1 MNPHHNKKWN
11 SNKFSINRIVTV
23 VVLLALVVIGL
34 ASTTFATFVPGNKN
48 PQEGSLVAQIM
59 TSVVNRS
66 KEDIADTSAD
76 TDVVHI
82 GVNNDLSDT
91 SANVDIAPSGANLS
105 KGDVIW
111 YSGSKTHIYVWEA
124 SSKTAAADW
133 PGEALKT
140 DETSGLKY
148 WVSNSDTPFDMC
160 IFSNSGSSKTADLA
174 IGGAGYVHDS
184 SGSTGVYYS
193 NEVSTDNIKFD
204 LLPILKGEAI
214 MFYIGEPSSWNQ
226 STFYLRSGAGG
237 STVDSG
243 SYVITYSNNR
253 YAVVT
258 APSKT
263 GYYVSHSTSWDGE
276 KLISAPQSGVAYLC
290 NNNDDSIRL

>member
-91 SANVDIAPSGANLS
+91 SANVDIAPS
-105 KGDVIW
+105 
-111 YSGSKTHIYVWEA
+111 
-124 SSKTAAADW
+124 
-133 PGEALKT
+133 
-140 DETSGLKY
+140 
-148 WVSNSDTPFDMC
+148 
-160 IFSNSGSSKTADLA
+160 
-174 IGGAGYVHDS
+174 
-184 SGSTGVYYS
+184 
-193 NEVSTDNIKFD
+193 
-204 LLPILKGEAI
+204 
-214 MFYIGEPSSWNQ
+214 
-226 STFYLRSGAGG
+226 
-237 STVDSG
+237 
-243 SYVITYSNNR
+243 
-253 YAVVT
+253 
-258 APSKT
+258 
-263 GYYVSHSTSWDGE
+263 
-276 KLISAPQSGVAYLC
+276 
-290 NNNDDSIRL
+290 